1 MSRRNLASVHG
12 KPTKLLVD
20 KDGNLGTPTLHAV
33 IRASL
38 QVERQLSA
46 IDMDSLLWHIW
57 STVQSYDMTSVDDR
71 NSVFM
76 SLLHLV
82 RLITQGYRI
91 GRVSEVGL
99 WQASQIACCIFRWKP
114 EGFIITDLFPEI
126 YGTEVLELSVLARI
140 NWNRITS
147 GDWSIAQPTWLA

>member
-1 MSRRNLASVHG
+1 MEQQKAFIAELGYAVGVFSDYPSDVFRRLSFSQEDVTINGPGSQCLLDKNLSIVHG

-38 QVERQLSA
+38 QLERRLSA

-91 GRVSEVGL
+91 GRVSEVG
-99 WQASQIACCIFRWKP
+99 
-114 EGFIITDLFPEI
+114 
-126 YGTEVLELSVLARI
+126 
-140 NWNRITS
+140 S
-147 GDWSIAQPTWLA
+147 GKHPK